1 MKTYSNKEWVQ
12 QLYLLF
18 TVKRLVFWF
27 FKSYRRNQGNAEL
40 KTIDIKED
48 SQFVILGQRRSEK
61 ETGELWN
68 EGRLKSWRLSHLAKR
83 IAKTARMGHLGSAAN
98 NRPPLLLAL
107 LTVIRRLEA
116 TIRLLFVFNQWKGS
130 GYGLNWG
137 EEWCFNRIKQRTLI
151 IFVNILLKPPTEEFI
166 FQINIQPYFIR
177 IL

>member
-1 MKTYSNKEWVQ
+1 MSFISFLSLFLTFNKTWVKTYNLNKEILHPVFVIYGGTTCV
-12 QLYLLF
+12 LIIKLL
-18 TVKRLVFWF
+18 
-27 FKSYRRNQGNAEL
+27 KSYRRNQGNGEL

-107 LTVIRRLEA
+107 LTIIRRLPPVLRQQSDYFLYLA
-116 TIRLLFVFNQWKGS
+116 S
-130 GYGLNWG
+130 G
-137 EEWCFNRIKQRTLI
+137 KVQVT
-151 IFVNILLKPPTEEFI
+151 V
-166 FQINIQPYFIR
+166 
-177 IL
+177 

>member
-61 ETGELWN
+61 ETGKLWN

-83 IAKTARMGHLGSAAN
+83 IAKTARMGHLVSAAN
-98 NRPPLLLAL
+98 NRPPLLTAL
-107 LTVIRRLEA
+107 LTIIRRLEA
-116 TIRLLFVFNQWKGS
+116 TIRLLFVFSQWKGS
-130 GYGLNWG
+130 GYGFNWG
-137 EEWCFNRIKQRTLI
+137 EEWCFEWIKQRMLIKYLLIYFWKTLPKNL
-151 IFVNILLKPPTEEFI
+151 F
-166 FQINIQPYFIR
+166 YR
-177 IL
+177 